1 MEFVAV
7 GWCTVMQ
14 LKLDEVIRNLTCSD
28 LEIPLLVIGLG
39 ITELK
44 KTRFVYLL
52 DIFLGKGGEGVV

>member
-28 LEIPLLVIGLG
+28 LEILLLVIGLG
-39 ITELK
+39 IAELK

-52 DIFLGKGGEGVV
+52 DFFLGKGGEGVV